1 MLFFFVDQAGQEDL
15 HEFVLR
21 GMRLMWS
28 YVGIILDHIILWWID
43 TPISCYSLTHV
54 DSIRNWL
61 FMLNIKGHIRMKSW
75 KD

>member
-1 MLFFFVDQAGQEDL
+1 MNDELLFLGNTHQEDL

-43 TPISCYSLTHV
+43 TPISCYSLTYV
-54 DSIRNWL
+54 DSIRHWM
-61 FMLNIKGHIRMKSW
+61 FMQNVKGV
-75 KD
+75 